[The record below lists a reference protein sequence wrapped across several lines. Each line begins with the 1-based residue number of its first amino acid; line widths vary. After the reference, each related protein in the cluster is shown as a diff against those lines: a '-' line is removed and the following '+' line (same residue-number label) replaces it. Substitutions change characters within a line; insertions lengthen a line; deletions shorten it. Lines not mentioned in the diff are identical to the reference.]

1 MSTGASLERLAVTQ
15 DAAGSSPVAPANS
28 LLSTLLS
35 MHVRKHFSAPSG
47 RGRSFFLTFPFIEHC
62 YILIARLAMLPFSA
76 SCGWLISKAF
86 APDYIFD
93 RHRRK
98 HHSAFE

>member
-47 RGRSFFLTFPFIEHC
+47 RGRSFFLDISFYRTLLHSNRPT
-62 YILIARLAMLPFSA
+62 SDA
-76 SCGWLISKAF
+76 S
-86 APDYIFD
+86 IFGFLWVAD
-93 RHRRK
+93 FKGIRAGLHFR
-98 HHSAFE
+98 